1 MSPHNNNNEDAAI
14 AFKKAITNPAERRQ
28 VLRCYPEL
36 NNAIEFY
43 EKNKTHFI
51 KNNGLNKHDQVI
63 LKALIDNMF
72 YQIKEDGPA
81 SFNAIT
87 KMI

>member
-1 MSPHNNNNEDAAI
+1 MSPRDNNNEDVAI
-14 AFKKAITNPAERRQ
+14 AFKKAVTNPAERKQ
-28 VLRCYPEL
+28 ILRCYPEL

-43 EKNKTHFI
+43 EKNKTYFI
-51 KNNGLNKHDQVI
+51 KNSGLNKHDYII

-72 YQIKEDGPA
+72 FQIKEDGPA

-87 KMI
+87 KII